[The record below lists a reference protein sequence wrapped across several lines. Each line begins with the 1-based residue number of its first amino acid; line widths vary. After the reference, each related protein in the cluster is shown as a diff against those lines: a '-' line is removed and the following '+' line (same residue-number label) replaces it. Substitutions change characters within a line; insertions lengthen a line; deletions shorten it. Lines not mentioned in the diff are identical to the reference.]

1 LVDRNKYII
10 HKIVHPVVEDYDT
23 CYMVI
28 MFIEN
33 GKIAQVASVELKRN
47 FISFD
52 DTKSNPNVYYAF
64 SSN

>member
-1 LVDRNKYII
+1 
-10 HKIVHPVVEDYDT
+10 
-23 CYMVI
+23 MVI